1 MISTTVMERQD
12 PAAGMSGS
20 VLSLDAM
27 EFVYEPFPVGCAAG
41 VFAPEVYRDLLANW
55 PGKDLFEFK
64 AELGKK
70 YSLSEVNNPEA
81 YHRFIQSSPPWRRF
95 YEWTKSAA
103 FIKNVLRV
111 LSSQSIDLGL
121 QSAPINTVHHLSPWS
136 QQLRLRVRKRLRR
149 LTGHAGVLST
159 RFEYSMLPANGG
171 CIKPHTDTPAKLITL
186 VLSMVDDGAWDASW
200 GGGTAILRPKDA
212 TRNFNFMNRQMD
224 FAECQVLRTFPF
236 QPNQCVL
243 FIKTFNS
250 HHAVYPMTGH
260 GSEAMRQTLTI
271 NIERT

>member
-1 MISTTVMERQD
+1 MTSTTLIGRRD
-12 PAAGMSGS
+12 PAAGTSRLP
-20 VLSLDAM
+20 LSLDAM
-27 EFVYEPFPVGCAAG
+27 QFVYEPFPVGYGVG
-41 VFAPEVYRDLLANW
+41 VFAPDLYRELRANW
-55 PGKDLFEFK
+55 PGRDLFEFK

-70 YSLSEVNNPEA
+70 YSLSEVNNPGA
-81 YHRFIQSSPPWRRF
+81 YHRFIESSPPWRGF
-95 YEWTKSAA
+95 YEWTKSGS
-103 FIKNVLRV
+103 FITNVLQL

-121 QSAPINTVHHLSPWS
+121 QSVPINTVHHLSPWS
-136 QQLRLRVRKRLRR
+136 QQLGLRVRKRLRS

-159 RFEYSMLPANGG
+159 RFEFSMLPADGG
-171 CIKPHTDTPAKLITL
+171 CIKPHTDAPAKLITL
-186 VLSMVDDGAWDASW
+186 VLSMVDDGVWNTSW

-224 FAECQVLRTFPF
+224 FAECEVLRVFPF

-260 GSEAMRQTLTI
+260 GSEAMRPTLTI